1 MTVKIDSLPV
11 GMLFQGAGVSLEVFC
26 LTLIFS
32 VPLALF
38 VTFGRMS
45 YNLAIRNIT
54 KFYLLI
60 MRGTPLI
67 LQLIFIYFAPKYLYV
82 FLENN
87 LSDLITSA
95 GFWNGLKFVL
105 SYNRFTAV
113 IIAFTLNYAAYFA
126 EIYRG
131 GIESIPRGQY
141 EAAKVLGFTNAQTFG
156 RIILPQVVKRILPAS
171 GNEVIT
177 LVKDTALA
185 QVIGVAELFH
195 AAQNAAA
202 REFSTMPI
210 FMAGLFYLIMN
221 WVVSVTFARCEK
233 KLSYYR

>member
-1 MTVKIDSLPV
+1 
-11 GMLFQGAGVSLEVFC
+11 MLQMLGIMCRGAGTSLEVFF
-26 LTLIFS
+26 LTLVFS
-32 VPLALF
+32 LPLALP
-38 VTFGRMS
+38 VAFGRMS
-45 YNLAIRNIT
+45 KNPVVRNIVGL
-54 KFYLLI
+54 YLLI

-67 LQLIFIYFAPKYLYV
+67 LQLIFIYFAPKYLLR
-82 FLENN
+82 FLNEA
-87 LSDLITSA
+87 LGGLIGSQD
-95 GFWNGLKFVL
+95 FWDTVKFVL

-113 IIAFTLNYAAYFA
+113 IIAFSLNYAAYFA

-131 GIESIPRGQY
+131 GIEAIPLGQY
-141 EAAKVLGFTNAQTFG
+141 EAAKVLGFTGSQTFG
-156 RIILPQVVKRILPAS
+156 RIVLPQVVKRILPAA

-210 FMAGLFYLIMN
+210 FMAGLFYLTMN
-221 WVVSVTFARCEK
+221 WLVTVAFSIGEK
-233 KLSYYR
+233 KLAYYN

>member
-1 MTVKIDSLPV
+1 MKMI
-11 GMLFQGAGVSLEVFC
+11 GIMCQGAATSLEVFF

-32 VPLALF
+32 LPLALL

-45 YNLAIRNIT
+45 RNGAVRAVT
-54 KFYLLI
+54 RFYLLI

-67 LQLIFIYFAPKYLYV
+67 LQLIFIYFAPKYLYA
-82 FLENN
+82 FLRNS
-87 LSDLITSA
+87 LAGAVSSQ
-95 GFWNGLKFVL
+95 GFWDALRFVL

-113 IIAFTLNYAAYFA
+113 IIAFALNYAAYFA

-131 GIESIPRGQY
+131 GIESIPKGQY
-141 EAAKVLGFTNAQTFG
+141 EAAKVLGFTSTQTYA

-210 FMAGLFYLIMN
+210 FMAGLFYLAMN
-221 WVVSVTFARCEK
+221 WAVTVVFARCEQ
-233 KLSYYR
+233 KLSYYA

>member
-1 MTVKIDSLPV
+1 MIL
-11 GMLFQGAGVSLEVFC
+11 MLSFMAKGAVVSLEIFF
-26 LTLIFS
+26 LTLVFS
-32 VPLALF
+32 LPFAMPIAL
-38 VTFGRMS
+38 GRMS
-45 YNLAIRNIT
+45 KNRVLSGVINI
-54 KFYLLI
+54 YLLI

-67 LQLIFIYFAPKYLYV
+67 LQLIFIYFAPKYFYAFLYGAFSPLV
-82 FLENN
+82 GSEN
-87 LSDLITSA
+87 
-95 GFWNGLKFVL
+95 FWATLKFFL

-113 IIAFTLNYAAYFA
+113 IIAFVLNYAAYFA

-131 GIESIPRGQY
+131 GIESIQKGQY
-141 EAAKVLGFTNAQTFG
+141 EAAKVLGFTSRQTFM
-156 RIILPQVVKRILPAS
+156 RIILPQVIKRILPAS

-210 FMAGLFYLIMN
+210 FAAGVFYFIMN
-221 WVVSVTFARCEK
+221 WAVSFAFIQAEK
-233 KLSYYR
+233 KLSYYS

>member
-1 MTVKIDSLPV
+1 
-11 GMLFQGAGVSLEVFC
+11 
-26 LTLIFS
+26 
-32 VPLALF
+32 
-38 VTFGRMS
+38 
-45 YNLAIRNIT
+45 
-54 KFYLLI
+54 
-60 MRGTPLI
+60 LI

-82 FLENN
+82 FLYDTFSPLIASEN
-87 LSDLITSA
+87 
-95 GFWNGLKFVL
+95 FWAAAKFIL

-113 IIAFTLNYAAYFA
+113 IIAFVLNYAAYFA

-131 GIESIPRGQY
+131 GIESIAKGQY
-141 EAAKVLGFTNAQTFG
+141 EAAKVLGFTGRQTFN
-156 RIILPQVVKRILPAS
+156 RIVLPQVIKRILPAS

-210 FMAGLFYLIMN
+210 FTAGLFYFIMN
-221 WVVSVTFARCEK
+221 WLVSTAFMHAEK
-233 KLSYYR
+233 KLSYYN